1 MQMESKTKLYYK
13 IGEVCEITGIQPHV
27 LRYWES
33 EFPVLKPVKNTAGQR
48 VYRQRDIELIGR
60 IKKLLYE
67 EGFTISG
74 AKKQIR
80 HLGGAAPKES
90 KSAATPEPRPRV
102 DRDLL
107 ARIRAELEGILATLE
122 RWPV

>member
-1 MQMESKTKLYYK
+1 MENKTKLYYK

-48 VYRQRDIELIGR
+48 VYRERDIELIRR

-80 HLGGAAPKES
+80 RAGSAPREA
-90 KSAATPEPRPRV
+90 KSPAPAEPRARV
-102 DRDLL
+102 DRDTL
-107 ARIRAELEGILATLE
+107 ARVRAELEGILAALE
-122 RWPV
+122 NWPI

>member
-1 MQMESKTKLYYK
+1 MPMESKTKLYYK

-80 HLGGAAPKES
+80 HLGGAVPKEP
-90 KSAATPEPRPRV
+90 KPAAAPEPRPRV